1 MNNLV
6 KRIVQKEL
14 ENHEELSEK
23 KKKQADSR
31 LEKLLE
37 KICGKKNQYRSK
49 EGKTSSYQM

>member
-31 LEKLLE
+31 LGKLLE